1 MCCLAACQTWGL
13 GSYVIFMGTLFLKKY
28 IYIKCNLKNTTRK
41 HTSKLYVGFAET
53 SVNKW
58 STNIYCGSSNTK
70 KTWTYC
76 INNSFLEKAPMWA
89 TRYLHQLPFSQLWTC
104 IRSLS
109 DCSSHAPRPS
119 LRVIPLLV
127 QSCTSPQ
134 KSLRAAAYKNW
145 QSYSRIGKELSYQ
158 EQIYGYCGVCR
169 ARQNSPTGGLIL
181 CLHERGIILAGG
193 RFLAAF
199 YPSGDVWGKPRGRVR
214 QLPRLSCGQPKQ
226 QRGGAGQTAEEKREK
241 KETEQEKRGGLR

>member
-1 MCCLAACQTWGL
+1 MKHKHTLAAAIQRKLWL
-13 GSYVIFMGTLFLKKY
+13 IV
-28 IYIKCNLKNTTRK
+28 KCDAFTCPKGFWI
-41 HTSKLYVGFAET
+41 TSRQMIRL
-53 SVNKW
+53 
-58 STNIYCGSSNTK
+58 
-70 KTWTYC
+70 
-76 INNSFLEKAPMWA
+76 NNSFLEKALITALNLYQEPVW
-89 TRYLHQLPFSQLWTC
+89 LFITC
-104 IRSLS
+104 S
-109 DCSSHAPRPS
+109 RPS
-119 LRVIPLLV
+119 PRVIPLLV

-158 EQIYGYCGVCR
+158 EQTYGYCGVCR

-214 QLPRLSCGQPKQ
+214 QLPRLSCGQPEQ

-241 KETEQEKRGGLR
+241 EETEQEKRGGLR